1 MKRRR
6 AGGMKIKAKLILMEM
21 VSLFVLAAVLIVNG
35 ILTTATQLVVRI
47 QETLETAVEGY
58 SDDVNY
64 LRNIG
69 KDIDITLFE
78 GDTRVESSIE
88 GVIGTQAGAEVIEC
102 VLGNQEQYFD
112 DDVLVNGVPY
122 YGFYKPIPGGMIF
135 AGKPKVDVD
144 TFMGDIAIKM
154 IGFGLAVYVVCVLA
168 AAWISS
174 LIVKKLRKVTDSV
187 TKVASLDLTFQDD
200 GKLMKEKDEI
210 GDISRAVSYLHSQLK
225 DMVSEISQ
233 QVVQL
238 NQSNQ
243 EFRTKF
249 EDITENMEDVN
260 RAIEEIAEGSTS
272 QAQGTTSASNQV
284 SDIANV
290 IEQNAM
296 NVGNLEEAVKRM
308 NMLSEQVG
316 VILDELVQISEKT
329 SMNIDMVSAQTDA
342 TNNSAEKI
350 KAAVSMIQDV
360 ADQTNL
366 LSLNASIEAARAG
379 EAGKGFAVVAEEI
392 RKLSVDSANSAGQI
406 EKIIGELLESSHD
419 SVEKMSAVNSDVT
432 MQKEKLGSTREAFD
446 GLKLEVSSVSKVSG
460 DILAQT
466 ERLEVQKDA
475 MGRVVEQLASIS
487 QQNAANTQETSAHM
501 QTFSTTIENCK
512 EETELLVRLGGSL
525 GDQVNKFKV

>member
-174 LIVKKLRKVTDSV
+174 LIV
-187 TKVASLDLTFQDD
+187 
-200 GKLMKEKDEI
+200 
-210 GDISRAVSYLHSQLK
+210 
-225 DMVSEISQ
+225 
-233 QVVQL
+233 
-238 NQSNQ
+238 
-243 EFRTKF
+243 
-249 EDITENMEDVN
+249 
-260 RAIEEIAEGSTS
+260 
-272 QAQGTTSASNQV
+272 
-284 SDIANV
+284 
-290 IEQNAM
+290 
-296 NVGNLEEAVKRM
+296 
-308 NMLSEQVG
+308 
-316 VILDELVQISEKT
+316 
-329 SMNIDMVSAQTDA
+329 
-342 TNNSAEKI
+342 
-350 KAAVSMIQDV
+350 
-360 ADQTNL
+360 
-366 LSLNASIEAARAG
+366 
-379 EAGKGFAVVAEEI
+379 
-392 RKLSVDSANSAGQI
+392 
-406 EKIIGELLESSHD
+406 
-419 SVEKMSAVNSDVT
+419 
-432 MQKEKLGSTREAFD
+432 
-446 GLKLEVSSVSKVSG
+446 
-460 DILAQT
+460 
-466 ERLEVQKDA
+466 
-475 MGRVVEQLASIS
+475 
-487 QQNAANTQETSAHM
+487 
-501 QTFSTTIENCK
+501 
-512 EETELLVRLGGSL
+512 
-525 GDQVNKFKV
+525 